1 MTSMPPLPTTT
12 LTLAP
17 PTAEVGAVAR
27 QASYFTALAES
38 LVVAGDAGMR
48 AGTDALAGLKAMRKR
63 ADGARDA
70 LVRPLNAHVKMI
82 NDQFKLV
89 SAPLDAAEREI
100 KRKMLAYSAEQE
112 CARRAEAERAHREAQ
127 ERALAEIVSLDEAGE
142 SVAAEVALS
151 FAAAAAPEV
160 ARPEPVTT
168 AAGASATVRKIW
180 DFEPVDLRLVPVE
193 FLALDEARVRAAVRA
208 GTRDIPG
215 IRIYQRDTLAVK
227 G

>member
-1 MTSMPPLPTTT
+1 MTPSPALVLPE
-12 LTLAP
+12 A
-17 PTAEVGAVAR
+17 TAEIATVANNT
-27 QASYFTALAES
+27 STLVALAEH
-38 LVVAGDAGMR
+38 LIVASPQEMAC
-48 AGTDALAGLKAMRKR
+48 GTDLLAQIKALLKRS
-63 ADGARDA
+63 DGARDV

-82 NDQFKLV
+82 NAQFRAV
-89 SAPLDAAEREI
+89 TEPLAGAERII
-100 KRKMLAYSAEQE
+100 KAKMLAYSAEQE
-112 CARRAEAERAHREAQ
+112 RAARAQAERLHREAQ

-160 ARPEPVTT
+160 ARPEPITT